1 MSFVMLL
8 RTFQFQL
15 RRGPDP
21 VPVLFSGGSALLHGA
36 RTALSVSQPASP
48 SLARL
53 AALLPRRGSSPPRPG
68 SPPPAVRPGSRH
80 GRDGP
85 PFFQQST
92 SSNRSSWAHGAPGP
106 PSPLLS
112 PQLLLRLL
120 PLLLSRPS
128 TALSS
133 RPPNTSR
140 GSLFRQRLPLLFLI
154 LIEVQLRS
162 W

>member
-1 MSFVMLL
+1 MSFVLLL

-21 VPVLFSGGSALLHGA
+21 VPVLFSGGSALLRGA

-120 PLLLSRPS
+120 PCSCLGPPS
-128 TALSS
+128 LCRVALRTHPGARSS
-133 RPPNTSR
+133 RNACPS
-140 GSLFRQRLPLLFLI
+140 SF
-154 LIEVQLRS
+154 
-162 W
+162 